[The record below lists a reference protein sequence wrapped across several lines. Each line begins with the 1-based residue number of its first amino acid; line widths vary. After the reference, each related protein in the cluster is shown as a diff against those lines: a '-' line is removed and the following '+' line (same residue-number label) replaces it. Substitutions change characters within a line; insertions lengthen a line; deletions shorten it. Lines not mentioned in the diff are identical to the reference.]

1 MASVYLKKWI
11 FMKDQETSVILF
23 GLLRV
28 KSPFAG
34 ILILGNIN

>member
-11 FMKDQETSVILF
+11 FMKEQETSFILL

-28 KSPFAG
+28 KSPFEG